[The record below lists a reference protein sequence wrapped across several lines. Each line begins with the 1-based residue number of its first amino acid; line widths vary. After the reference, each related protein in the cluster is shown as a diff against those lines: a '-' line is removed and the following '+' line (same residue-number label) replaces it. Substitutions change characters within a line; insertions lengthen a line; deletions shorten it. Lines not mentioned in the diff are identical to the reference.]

1 MVQQGEDTTAID
13 NNQNNQNNQNY
24 QDGDIDLP
32 DQKEEDTEQPFGGL
46 NPDPPNPDPPKD
58 GDGKSNVNDGAFA
71 QDTIAQL
78 RHTPFPE
85 PSNSE
90 DHNIITLYSDPDI
103 KEKRVPVKGWVEFK
117 MSFRGFFF
125 VILPSL
131 TEAKSIG
138 RAVLV
143 RSSDYLTVKQ
153 NFSGETRDASP
164 ESELVGCHWEEFE
177 VMLVAVSDDNK
188 ITYCVGRPK
197 GQDTRGLYSK
207 SILDKRFGRQ
217 KVDIMLNLHRELVG
231 QGKIP
236 RPKKGTKIQE
246 LDGEDLEYRK
256 MVFKRWNGEPP
267 KKLVT
272 V

>member
-1 MVQQGEDTTAID
+1 MAQQGEDTTAID
-13 NNQNNQNNQNY
+13 NTQSSENG
-24 QDGDIDLP
+24 QDGDINLP
-32 DQKEEDTEQPFGGL
+32 DHKEEDTEQPFGGL
-46 NPDPPNPDPPKD
+46 NPDLTTPDPLKD
-58 GDGKSNVNDGAFA
+58 GDGKGNDNDGAFA

-78 RHTPFPE
+78 RETPFPE
-85 PSNSE
+85 PSNNE
-90 DHNIITLYSDPDI
+90 DHNLITLYFDPDV
-103 KEKRVPVKGWVEFK
+103 KEKRVKVKGWVEFK

-131 TEAKSIG
+131 TEANTIG

-153 NFSGETRDASP
+153 NFSGETRDVSP
-164 ESELVGCHWEEFE
+164 EAELIGCHWEEFE

-197 GQDTRGLYSK
+197 TQETRGLYSK
-207 SILDKRFGRQ
+207 STLDKRFGRQ
-217 KVDIMLNLHRELVG
+217 RVDNMLNSHRELVG

-236 RPKKGTKIQE
+236 RPKRVAKTQE
-246 LDGEDLEYRK
+246 LDDDDLEYRK
-256 MVFKRWNGEPP
+256 RVFERWAGQPP
-267 KKLVT
+267 KKLKT

>member
-1 MVQQGEDTTAID
+1 MAQQGEDTTTID
-13 NNQNNQNNQNY
+13 NNQNNQND
-24 QDGDIDLP
+24 QDGDIGLP
-32 DQKEEDTEQPFGGL
+32 DQQEEDTEQPFDGL

-58 GDGKSNVNDGAFA
+58 GDGKSNDNDGAFA

-78 RHTPFPE
+78 RQTPFPE
-85 PSNSE
+85 PSNDE

-103 KEKRVPVKGWVEFK
+103 KGKRVPVTGWVEFK

-143 RSSDYLTVKQ
+143 RSSDYLRVKQ
-153 NFSGETRDASP
+153 DFSGETRDSSP
-164 ESELVGCHWEEFE
+164 DTELVGCHWEEFE

-188 ITYCVGRPK
+188 ITYCVGQPK
-197 GQDTRGLYSK
+197 GRDTRGLYSK
-207 SILDKRFGRQ
+207 STLDKRFGRQ
-217 KVDIMLNLHRELVG
+217 KVDNMLNSHRELVG

-236 RPKKGTKIQE
+236 RPKKVAKTQE
-246 LDGEDLEYRK
+246 LDEEDLAYRK
-256 MVFKRWNGEPP
+256 KVFERWNGEPP
-267 KKLVT
+267 KKLGT